1 MSWSSKCWMLP
12 PCVPSTIEF
21 KGKKFFSVIQ
31 TKCWCT
37 KAWKY
42 CFAKKALLQHLGA
55 TLRGTSCNAWCPLGE
70 EEACRGGGRGW
81 FSEMFLRNGSQK
93 CFSETVL
100 EMFLRN
106 GSQKG
111 QMGLQRHRW
120 QERQR
125 IKKGQA
131 GPLKHSLSMKWENK
145 ETKQFLFEVFA
156 NACLILGEL
165 YHILGELY
173 FPHLE
178 IRSGGN
184 DSRLILITIVPPD
197 YHSFPGYSATSTDS
211 LQSKS
216 CPIRSTRVKLFLIIS
231 FSRKIADAPSWR
243 ECSTSSPIWPGSCS
257 CWWKKFLAWKTW
269 VCRVEG
275 EKLPPWRGWAEL
287 GWCGLWRVAQKKLPV
302 WKRLTVS
309 RGQDVKQ

>member
-1 MSWSSKCWMLP
+1 MLDASSC
-12 PCVPSTIEF
+12 CTIALIIKF
-21 KGKKFFSVIQ
+21 KGNKFFSVIQ

-37 KAWKY
+37 KAWKS
-42 CFAKKALLQHLGA
+42 CFAKRALLQHLGA

-70 EEACRGGGRGW
+70 GKACREEGRGW
-81 FSEMFLRNGSQK
+81 FSEI
-93 CFSETVL
+93 
-100 EMFLRN
+100 FLRN

-145 ETKQFLFEVFA
+145 ETKQFWFDAFA
-156 NACLILGEL
+156 KACLILGEL

-197 YHSFPGYSATSTDS
+197 YHSFPGYSAPPTDS
-211 LQSKS
+211 LQSLS
-216 CPIRSTRVKLFLIIS
+216 CPIRSNICFGTK
-231 FSRKIADAPSWR
+231 
-243 ECSTSSPIWPGSCS
+243 E
-257 CWWKKFLAWKTW
+257 
-269 VCRVEG
+269 
-275 EKLPPWRGWAEL
+275 
-287 GWCGLWRVAQKKLPV
+287 
-302 WKRLTVS
+302 
-309 RGQDVKQ
+309 

>member
-1 MSWSSKCWMLP
+1 MSSGGGGS
-12 PCVPSTIEF
+12 
-21 KGKKFFSVIQ
+21 
-31 TKCWCT
+31 
-37 KAWKY
+37 
-42 CFAKKALLQHLGA
+42 LQ
-55 TLRGTSCNAWCPLGE
+55 R
-70 EEACRGGGRGW
+70 RGRGW
-81 FSEMFLRNGSQK
+81 FS
-93 CFSETVL
+93 

-145 ETKQFLFEVFA
+145 ETKQFWR
-156 NACLILGEL
+156 LILG
-165 YHILGELY
+165 GELY

-178 IRSGGN
+178 IRSGGEWQSI
-184 DSRLILITIVPPD
+184 DPYYHRSSRLSLLPWLLSTTNWFPAIIILPHKVKHLVW
-197 YHSFPGYSATSTDS
+197 Y
-211 LQSKS
+211 Q
-216 CPIRSTRVKLFLIIS
+216 RVKLFVVFS
-231 FSRKIADAPSWR
+231 FSRKIADAPSCR

-269 VCRVEG
+269 VCWVER
-275 EKLPPWRGWAEL
+275 EKLPLWRGWAEL
-287 GWCGLWRVAQKKLPV
+287 GWCGEGAAQKKLPV

>member
-1 MSWSSKCWMLP
+1 MP
-12 PCVPSTIEF
+12 PLVVPSTIEL
-21 KGKKFFSVIQ
+21 KENKFFSVIQ

-37 KAWKY
+37 KAWKS
-42 CFAKKALLQHLGA
+42 CFAKRALLQHLGA

-70 EEACRGGGRGW
+70 EDACRGGGRGW

-145 ETKQFLFEVFA
+145 ETKRLRFCQGMFD
-156 NACLILGEL
+156 LGGIIFSTSRDQIRGEWQSIDPY
-165 YHILGELY
+165 YH
-173 FPHLE
+173 
-178 IRSGGN
+178 RS
-184 DSRLILITIVPPD
+184 SRLSLLPWLLSTTIWFPAIIILLHKVRKGKT
-197 YHSFPGYSATSTDS
+197 FPNDFFLKEDGRCAI
-211 LQSKS
+211 LQ
-216 CPIRSTRVKLFLIIS
+216 
-231 FSRKIADAPSWR
+231 
-243 ECSTSSPIWPGSCS
+243 GM
-257 CWWKKFLAWKTW
+257 
-269 VCRVEG
+269 
-275 EKLPPWRGWAEL
+275 
-287 GWCGLWRVAQKKLPV
+287 
-302 WKRLTVS
+302 
-309 RGQDVKQ
+309 